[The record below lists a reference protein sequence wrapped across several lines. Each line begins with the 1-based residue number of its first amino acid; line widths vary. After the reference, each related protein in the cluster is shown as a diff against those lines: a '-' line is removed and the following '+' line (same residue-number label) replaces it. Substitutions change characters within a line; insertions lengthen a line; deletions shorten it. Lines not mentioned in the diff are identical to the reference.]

1 MRTAAERAHALGKK
15 LYVAVNIFAR
25 NPDFGALSDYFS
37 FLRESGADAAIVSDP
52 GVIYAAKKSAPGL
65 PLHLSTQA
73 NTTNK
78 YAVKFWSEQ
87 GISRVILARELS
99 LPEIAEIKDFQMPF
113 ALVFSKSCTSSN
125 DLLKFSHRTNFFVY
139 DD

>member
-1 MRTAAERAHALGKK
+1 MMKTELLAPAGNASKLETALYFGADAVYVGGKAFSLRSFADNFSEDGLRTAAERAHALGKK

-78 YAVKFWSEQ
+78 YAVTFWSEQ
-87 GISRVILARELS
+87 
-99 LPEIAEIKDFQMPF
+99 
-113 ALVFSKSCTSSN
+113 
-125 DLLKFSHRTNFFVY
+125 
-139 DD
+139 